1 MINTAPFGTDAV
13 PSPFLTG
20 ETVTDPVDGTVSHP
34 FHDLQDR
41 AGKLQ
46 AFADAF
52 CGPFLPPL
60 PTPVPFPFPFPLPP
74 ISFQPILMAD

>member
-13 PSPFLTG
+13 PSPFLTV